1 MWNAMLDESQA
12 GINTARRNINNLRY
26 ADDITLIAESK
37 EKLKSLLM
45 RVKEE
50 SEKASW
56 KLNIKKTKI
65 ISEMSEKQLLDFNR
79 VTKIGFIYYTALL
92 SIDKELR

>member
-1 MWNAMLDESQA
+1 
-12 GINTARRNINNLRY
+12 
-26 ADDITLIAESK
+26 
-37 EKLKSLLM
+37 M